1 MLKKNESI
9 KSCII
14 RTTLLSLKN
23 SPEKSLLI
31 DELFKK
37 KYIINDNKQIYIPD
51 ELVFIIK
58 TFVFYDLNV
67 QSSSSKYYNTMVKKL
82 EIMKKNEK

>member
-14 RTTLLSLKN
+14 RTTL
-23 SPEKSLLI
+23 KSLLI